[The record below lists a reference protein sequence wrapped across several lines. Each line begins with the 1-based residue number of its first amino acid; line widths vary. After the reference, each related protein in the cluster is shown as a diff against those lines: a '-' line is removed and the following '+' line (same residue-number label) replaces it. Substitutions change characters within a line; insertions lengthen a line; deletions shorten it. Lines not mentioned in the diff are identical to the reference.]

1 MQENAPATPASMA
14 DRFAS
19 DPYCVY
25 AELRQAAPV
34 YRATMPDGSAAWIVT
49 RYADVRS
56 ALADGRLT
64 KDPRVATRARACRGD
79 AAAAQPG
86 EPASPLEDNMLCV
99 DPPRH
104 TRLRKLINGEFT
116 AGRVERLR
124 PRVQQIADHL
134 LSAIAP
140 RGEAD
145 LIAEFA
151 APLPVAVICE
161 LIGIPA
167 IDHEKFRE
175 WLTELAGITVTATTD
190 AAQQAQREVAD
201 YLGRQID
208 RKRAAPGDDLLSA
221 LLDAKADDGSM
232 LSGSELVSMLYLLL
246 TAGHET
252 TANLIGSGV
261 HALLGHPDQMELLR
275 EQPGLL
281 PSAVE
286 EFLRYE
292 SPFNVASARFTV
304 EATQIGGVTIPAG
317 EAVLPAIGSANRDPD
332 QFTDPDRLDVQRRAG
347 GNLVFGHGV
356 HYCAGAALA
365 RLEGEI
371 AFGTL
376 LRRLH
381 GLRLAVPA
389 DQLRWQRPCFLIRGL
404 SELPVRFT
412 PQPGRPVNGR

>member
-1 MQENAPATPASMA
+1 MQENAPATPASLA
-14 DRFAS
+14 ERFAN
-19 DPYCVY
+19 DPYRVY
-25 AELRQAAPV
+25 AELRQGAPV
-34 YRATMPDGSAAWIVT
+34 YRATLPDGSAAWIVT

-64 KDPRVATRARACRGD
+64 KDPRVAAQAMACRRNET
-79 AAAAQPG
+79 AALG
-86 EPASPLEDNMLCV
+86 ESGSPLEDNMLCV

-104 TRLRKLINGEFT
+104 TRLRKLINGAFT
-116 AGRVERLR
+116 SGRVEALR
-124 PRVQQIADHL
+124 PRVQQIADQL
-134 LSAIAP
+134 LDVIAP
-140 RGEAD
+140 RGGAD

-151 APLPVAVICE
+151 TPLPVAVICE
-161 LIGIPA
+161 LIGIPG
-167 IDHEKFRE
+167 IDHEKFRG
-175 WLTELAGITVTATTD
+175 WLTDLAGITVTAVTET
-190 AAQQAQREVAD
+190 AQRAQREVAG
-201 YLGRQID
+201 YLGQQID
-208 RKRAAPGDDLLSA
+208 RKREAPGDDLLSA
-221 LLDAKADDGSM
+221 LLSARADDGST

-261 HALLGHPDQMELLR
+261 YALLRHPDQLELLR

-281 PSAVE
+281 PSAIE

-317 EAVLPAIGSANRDPD
+317 EAVLPAIGSANRDPG
-332 QFTDPDRLDVQRRAG
+332 QFPDPDRLEIRRPAG

-356 HYCAGAALA
+356 HYCAGAPLA
-365 RLEGEI
+365 RLEGEV
-371 AFGTL
+371 AFGAL
-376 LRRLH
+376 LHRLS

-389 DQLRWQRPCFLIRGL
+389 GQLRWQRPCFLIRGL

-412 PQPGRPVNGR
+412 PQPGPQEDGR